1 MAGADFETAAP
12 RTVFGPAPVA
22 RQAIA
27 RLEVVTA
34 GRSLVPVTDA
44 INRWLSSVQAVEGL
58 LTVFLR
64 HTSASLTIQENAD
77 PAARADLLDAYDRLV
92 PTDAPWRHSL
102 DGPADMAGHVKSALT
117 GVSLAIPVVH
127 GRADLGTWQGI
138 FVIEH
143 RLESHRRDVTL
154 HYIGT

>member
-1 MAGADFETAAP
+1 MSGSEFEGTHP
-12 RTVFGPAPVA
+12 RTVFGPAPVG

-27 RLEVVTA
+27 RMDVITQ
-34 GRSLVPVTDA
+34 GRSLTAVTDP

-64 HTSASLTIQENAD
+64 HTSASLTIQENSD
-77 PAARADLLDAYDRLV
+77 PNARDDLLDAYDRLV
-92 PTDAPWRHSL
+92 PTEGHWRHSL
-102 DGPADMAGHVKSALT
+102 DGPEDMAGHVKSALT

-127 GRADLGTWQGI
+127 GRTDLGTWQGI

-143 RLESHRRDVTL
+143 RLESHRRDLTL